1 MTTRYA
7 ARRAGFTLVELLVVI
22 LIIAVLAALS
32 LAGFSA
38 ARSAARK
45 TAAVTEMAQVANA
58 VAAYKAKMNASHI
71 PAFGGGANGR
81 FRLCTNY
88 SSGVDPSG
96 NPIPLPWP
104 ELTYL
109 RSVFPQMSLTDN
121 GLRVNGNTAVPNT
134 QPILLNP
141 NQTLL
146 FFLTGSVYTNYQG
159 FSTNKAQ
166 PFTTAGGFAGSILEV
181 NAGKVFQQT
190 DSSGYPVA
198 TYLDPWGTPYAY
210 FAWDPT
216 VGAYPSSTAT
226 PNPFLWPRQGDT
238 HPTET
243 SQALVPNAAANSG
256 LAAFRQGGKFLNQR
270 GFQIISAG
278 PDQQFG
284 FVTPNTDW
292 AAGTGDYVSNGV
304 GGDDIS
310 NFNSGPL
317 NQQSGQ

>member
-22 LIIAVLAALS
+22 LIIAILAALS

-58 VAAYKAKMNASHI
+58 VAAYKAKTNASHI
-71 PAFGGGANGR
+71 PAFGGGNNGR
-81 FRLCTNY
+81 FRLCTVY
-88 SSGVDPSG
+88 QDGSG
-96 NPIPLPWP
+96 NPLNWP
-104 ELTYL
+104 EVAYL
-109 RSVFPQMSLTDN
+109 RSVFPQMRLDDN

-134 QPILLNP
+134 QPIQLNP
-141 NQTLL
+141 NQALL

-166 PFTTAGGFAGSILEV
+166 PFLATGGFIGSFLDV
-181 NAGKVFQQT
+181 NTGKVLQT
-190 DSSGYPVA
+190 TDANGYPVA

-210 FAWDPT
+210 FAYDQS
-216 VGAYPSSTAT
+216 VGAYPSSTAN

-238 HPTET
+238 HPTES

-256 LAAFRQGGKFLNQR
+256 LAAFRQGGKFLNQK

-317 NQQSGQ
+317 NQQSQ